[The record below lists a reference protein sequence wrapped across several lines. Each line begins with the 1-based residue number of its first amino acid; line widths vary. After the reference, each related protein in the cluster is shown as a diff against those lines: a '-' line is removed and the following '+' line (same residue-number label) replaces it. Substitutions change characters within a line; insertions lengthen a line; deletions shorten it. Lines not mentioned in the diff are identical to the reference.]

1 MVVKLGSGNSVATGT
16 ACGSWSSCVEAELRW
31 PAVDE
36 AAYLACAER
45 VVVEVPAAVPSGD
58 VQRRAVVAV
67 GPMVSAVAV
76 VAVVG
81 ANWLVHCET
90 SRASLAAG
98 EETVESN

>member
-1 MVVKLGSGNSVATGT
+1 MVVKLGFGNSVATGT

-45 VVVEVPAAVPSGD
+45 VEAEVLAEVPSGD
-58 VQRRAVVAV
+58 GQRLAVVAV
-67 GPMVSAVAV
+67 GPAVFAVA
-76 VAVVG
+76 AAAAVG